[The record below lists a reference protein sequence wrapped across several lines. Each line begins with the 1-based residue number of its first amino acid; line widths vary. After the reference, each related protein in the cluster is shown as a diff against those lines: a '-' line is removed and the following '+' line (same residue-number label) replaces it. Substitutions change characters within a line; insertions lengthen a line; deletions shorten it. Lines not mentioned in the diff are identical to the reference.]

1 MPNIS
6 KAKLSEVRLILPPLS
21 LQRRFA
27 AIVEGVERQKIRMRA
42 HGAELDALFA
52 SLQSRAFDGEL

>member
-1 MPNIS
+1 
-6 KAKLSEVRLILPPLS
+6 LSTFGIRKFCFIKPPLS